1 MEEILNKSQKQR
13 YARHTAL
20 TEVGVKGQE
29 KLLASRVL
37 IVGAGGL
44 GSPVLLYLAAAGV
57 GTIGVVDFD
66 KIELS
71 NLQRQIIH
79 REEGVGTAKVTSAR
93 EAISELN
100 PEVIVE
106 TYRMRLTNNNA
117 GELINNFDLVIDG
130 SDNFTT
136 RYLLNDI
143 CFFSQKP
150 LISAALLRFEGQLS
164 TFKPYIPGDKNP
176 CYRCI
181 FPSPPA
187 PGTVPRCEQAGIFG
201 AVAGVMG
208 SLQAT
213 EAIKELLGIGEGLS
227 GQLVLYNGLD
237 GRFTK
242 LKVKRE
248 DTCDLCGSS
257 PTIVSLGV

>member
-1 MEEILNKSQKQR
+1 METNLNETQKQR

-20 TEVGVKGQE
+20 AEVGVQGQE

-37 IVGAGGL
+37 VVGAGGL

-66 KIELS
+66 KVELS

-79 REEGVGTAKVTSAR
+79 REEGVGTAKVMSAR

-100 PEVIVE
+100 PEVTVE
-106 TYRMRLTNNNA
+106 TYRMRLTNSNA
-117 GELINNFDLVIDG
+117 SDLIDNFDLVVDG

-136 RYLLNDI
+136 RYLLNDA
-143 CFFSQKP
+143 CFFSKKP
-150 LISAALLRFEGQLS
+150 LVSAALLRFEGQLS
-164 TFKPYIPGDKNP
+164 TFKPFIPGDKNP
-176 CYRCI
+176 CYRCL

-227 GQLVLYNGLD
+227 GKLVLYNGLD

-248 DTCDLCGSS
+248 DDCNLCGSS
-257 PTIVSLGV
+257 PTIVSLSV